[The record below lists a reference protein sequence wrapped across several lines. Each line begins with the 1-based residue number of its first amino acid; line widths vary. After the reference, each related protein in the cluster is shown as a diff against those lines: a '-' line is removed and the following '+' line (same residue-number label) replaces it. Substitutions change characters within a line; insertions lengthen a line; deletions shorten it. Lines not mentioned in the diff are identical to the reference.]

1 MLIIGYSEIENK
13 RSYQQVK
20 NLLISNIFY
29 AIVYLSYSEL
39 SD

>member
-1 MLIIGYSEIENK
+1 MINYLEVENK